1 MAVFNHTLATTNRFS
16 FSNIVAGGRD
26 QSTTM
31 GENAVFSVILTQ
43 GNAKSLRYIQSF
55 QEPMGSQMKFD
66 ETRLDRIRD
75 WMQRYVDEEKYAGS
89 SLLVLHRG
97 SEVFFHSAGLRSVE
111 NKLPFERDTIAR
123 IYSMTKPVTSVALMM
138 LAERGLFH
146 LDAQVSDFIPELKNA
161 RALIKGASR
170 IDQTE
175 ASTPPTLHQILT
187 HTSGFSYPFNP
198 GVLPAAMDDQD
209 MIFGPRQGLLK
220 DRVIDL
226 AKLPLAFQPGTRWE
240 YSVGIDVLGRVIEVV
255 SGQTLDQFFRTQ
267 IFEPLGI
274 QETDFSVSVGAEERF
289 ASLYTPLSGDAMAL
303 NSAEKG
309 AQTLRLA
316 DHLGKS
322 PFEHATTFSGGGG
335 LVGTIDDYAKFAEML
350 RNRGQGNGHRLLGP
364 KTVDYMMQNH
374 LPGDIASM
382 GPQSFAEQPMEG
394 TGFGLG
400 GAVVLNPGRTR
411 TPGSIG
417 DFSWG
422 GMASTFF
429 WIDRVND
436 LTVVFF
442 TQLSPSS
449 SYPSRSELKALVHG
463 AMIE

>member
-1 MAVFNHTLATTNRFS
+1 MTA
-16 FSNIVAGGRD
+16 
-26 QSTTM
+26 
-31 GENAVFSVILTQ
+31 
-43 GNAKSLRYIQSF
+43 
-55 QEPMGSQMKFD
+55 FD
-66 ETRLDRIRD
+66 SKRLSRITD
-75 WMQRYVDEEKYAGS
+75 WMQRYVDERKYAGS
-89 SLLVLHRG
+89 SLLVKHKG
-97 SEVFFHSAGLRSVE
+97 TEVFFNACGQRSVE
-111 NKLPFERDTIAR
+111 NDQPFQRDTVAR
-123 IYSMTKPVTSVALMM
+123 IYSMTKPVTTVALMM

-146 LDAQVSDFIPELKNA
+146 LDAQLSDFLPEFRNMH
-161 RALIKGASR
+161 ALIPGAER

-175 ASTPPTLHQILT
+175 DTPTPTLHQLLT

-198 GVLPAAMDDQD
+198 GVLPKAMDEQD
-209 MIFGPRQGLLK
+209 LMFKPNQGLLA
-220 DRVIDL
+220 DRVTDL
-226 AKLPLAFQPGTRWE
+226 AALPLAFQPGCRWE

-255 SGQTLDQFFRTQ
+255 SGQTLDQFFAQ
-267 IFEPLGI
+267 EILGPLGM
-274 QETDFSVSVGAEERF
+274 QDTGFRVSPRAGDRF
-289 ASLYTPLSGDAMAL
+289 ASLYTPLVGDAMAL
-303 NSAEKG
+303 NSAETG
-309 AQTLRLA
+309 GETLRLVDQA
-316 DHLGKS
+316 GDS
-322 PFEHATTFSGGGG
+322 PFVHTSTFSGGGG
-335 LVGTIDDYAKFAEML
+335 LVGTIDDYSRFAEML

-364 KTVDYMMQNH
+364 KTVDYMLRNH

-411 TPGSIG
+411 VPSSVG

-436 LTVVFF
+436 LTTVFF

-449 SYPSRSELKALVHG
+449 SYPSRAELKALVLG